1 MRSFDKQ
8 WHFVEAHED
17 NEQSDA
23 SRKQQKFF
31 AIPLGADLKEL
42 IIFIRLNIISLSM
55 KSKTC

>member
-8 WHFVEAHED
+8 KHFVKAHED

-42 IIFIRLNIISLSM
+42 IIFIRLNIIYLNM
-55 KSKTC
+55 KPKFC